1 MRFLLSKKTFVFL
14 ALATGFHTF
23 GLYGVGNFYAP
34 FLARIFGMDTAQ
46 VGIYMGLAIGLGGM
60 IGTFGG
66 GYIADKLRHK
76 DLRWYLWLSVIMAVL
91 NLPVSYFLFF
101 GQTAQVAL
109 ISLFIS
115 NLFTTVYMGPSLA
128 VTHSLVPANMRALA
142 SAVLFFVLNLIGLGL
157 GPVTIGILS
166 DWLEPTYGVDS
177 LRYAFS
183 ITFITGTIAALC
195 FLLAS
200 RHYRE
205 EKQF

>member
-1 MRFLLSKKTFVFL
+1 
-14 ALATGFHTF
+14 
-23 GLYGVGNFYAP
+23 
-34 FLARIFGMDTAQ
+34 
-46 VGIYMGLAIGLGGM
+46 
-60 IGTFGG
+60 
-66 GYIADKLRHK
+66 
-76 DLRWYLWLSVIMAVL
+76 
-91 NLPVSYFLFF
+91 
-101 GQTAQVAL
+101 
-109 ISLFIS
+109 
-115 NLFTTVYMGPSLA
+115 MGPSLA

-183 ITFITGTIAALC
+183 ITFITGSIAALC
-195 FLLAS
+195 FYLAS